1 MKGIFTLLL
10 VAVGIV
16 QVSAQSSTPVAHV
29 VETLRFKETG
39 FDFGK
44 IQQNRPVTHNFEVV
58 NNGKESIKIENVQ
71 ASCGCTTPE
80 WTKEP
85 IAPGASAFIKVG
97 YNAAAEGPFTK
108 TISVQYNASQSATL
122 TISGSVYKGPTT
134 SAPVNSS
141 LSLLKQTNQ

>member
-1 MKGIFTLLL
+1 MF
-10 VAVGIV
+10 AVSF
-16 QVSAQSSTPVAHV
+16 VSASAQTSSTLPPAI
-29 VETLRFKETG
+29 ESLRFKEMS

-58 NNGKESIKIENVQ
+58 NNSKEAIKIDNVQ

-85 IAPGASAFIKVG
+85 IQPGGSAFIKVG

-122 TISGSVYKGPTT
+122 TILGNVYKAPTT

>member
-1 MKGIFTLLL
+1 MKGTLTLLL
-10 VAVGIV
+10 VAVCMV
-16 QVSAQSSTPVAHV
+16 QVSAQSSTPAARV
-29 VETLRFKETG
+29 VETLRFKETN

-58 NNGKESIKIENVQ
+58 NNSKEAIKIENVQ

-80 WTKEP
+80 WTKEA

-108 TISVQYNASQSATL
+108 TISVQYNGSQSATL
-122 TISGSVYKGPTT
+122 TISGAVYKGPTT
-134 SAPVNSS
+134 SAPVNPS
-141 LSLLKQTNQ
+141 LSLLK